1 MTIAL
6 TIAAA
11 LLLIVSLLFAYVSG
25 ACAEEYTAI
34 MEGEG
39 KATRL
44 SPPDRLTLLKK
55 SAARAGVVSVAA
67 AVAAFILLVL
77 T

>member
-25 ACAEEYTAI
+25 SCSEEYNAI
-34 MEGEG
+34 MEGDI
-39 KATRL
+39 TSMYQPNR
-44 SPPDRLTLLKK
+44 PMLLKK
-55 SAARAGVVSVAA
+55 SATHCLLIAGCA

-77 T
+77 A

>member
-11 LLLIVSLLFAYVSG
+11 LLLIVSLIFAYAAGSV
-25 ACAEEYTAI
+25 AEEYVAI
-34 MEGEG
+34 IEGH
-39 KATRL
+39 APRL
-44 SPPDRLTLLKK
+44 TPDRPMLLKK
-55 SAARAGVVSVAA
+55 GATRCFLIAGCAD
-67 AVAAFILLVL
+67 VAAFILLVL